1 MSSALC
7 ILASLLNS
15 DQSCGDEFFTEDDEG
30 GRRRQQSLSE
40 DETVQR
46 FVFLPSQE
54 ETYREPELLHYFIAS
69 KLFYQNLMRIKN
81 PDLPRKNINN
91 PWDALNSVVYIRN
104 PKLET
109 QFEAMKS
116 KFKSEG
122 KVNAFGN
129 VEESMLFHGTSNEAL
144 NKIVELNFSLEKLP
158 AERGKLM
165 FFGRG
170 IYFSQ
175 IPGVSLM
182 YGTGLLLCKV
192 ILGKCERYFPNG
204 STPPEIPDGFDSRVI
219 VRDGQE
225 LVTVVRR
232 PEQILPYCCLHLK
245 QDRIVQAGARKK
257 ELHAKMT
264 RTSDLGAISTIDTN
278 TLDP

>member
-1 MSSALC
+1 
-7 ILASLLNS
+7 
-15 DQSCGDEFFTEDDEG
+15 
-30 GRRRQQSLSE
+30 
-40 DETVQR
+40 
-46 FVFLPSQE
+46 
-54 ETYREPELLHYFIAS
+54 
-69 KLFYQNLMRIKN
+69 
-81 PDLPRKNINN
+81 
-91 PWDALNSVVYIRN
+91 
-104 PKLET
+104 
-109 QFEAMKS
+109 
-116 KFKSEG
+116 
-122 KVNAFGN
+122 
-129 VEESMLFHGTSNEAL
+129 
-144 NKIVELNFSLEKLP
+144 
-158 AERGKLM
+158 
-165 FFGRG
+165 
-170 IYFSQ
+170 
-175 IPGVSLM
+175 M

-264 RTSDLGAISTIDTN
+264 RTNDLGVISTIDIP

>member
-54 ETYREPELLHYFIAS
+54 ETYRDPELLHYFIAS

-104 PKLET
+104 PKLEI
-109 QFEAMKS
+109 QFEAVKS
-116 KFKSEG
+116 KFKSE
-122 KVNAFGN
+122 
-129 VEESMLFHGTSNEAL
+129 
-144 NKIVELNFSLEKLP
+144 
-158 AERGKLM
+158 
-165 FFGRG
+165 
-170 IYFSQ
+170 
-175 IPGVSLM
+175 
-182 YGTGLLLCKV
+182 
-192 ILGKCERYFPNG
+192 
-204 STPPEIPDGFDSRVI
+204 
-219 VRDGQE
+219 
-225 LVTVVRR
+225 
-232 PEQILPYCCLHLK
+232 
-245 QDRIVQAGARKK
+245 
-257 ELHAKMT
+257 
-264 RTSDLGAISTIDTN
+264 
-278 TLDP
+278 